1 MLIPSPQ
8 KVEHELALYYC
19 KKCGHQESANVPNAL
34 PNMKFDINT
43 LLLMSYFGTGL
54 NVSLDGIA
62 RVFRDVFHVGI
73 SKSTVS
79 NDLTKL
85 RKYLGNYYTELE
97 KEVKNAA
104 VRYKDETSVR
114 NDGKTFWMWVVSK
127 LRSIQSGAILV
138 VNTPE
143 PPEEV
148 VTGSTTVYTLADE
161 KKVKKGIENI
171 ILISLETIRLLE
183 SERGK

>member
-1 MLIPSPQ
+1 MGCPAAAVAIEELSRMKTNTIIRVGTCGGLLKEMKTGDVIIPNS
-8 KVEHELALYYC
+8 ALCYDGTTKEYNP
-19 KKCGHQESANVPNAL
+19 KITNVKAS
-34 PNMKFDINT
+34 K
-43 LLLMSYFGTGL
+43 
-54 NVSLDGIA
+54 
-62 RVFRDVFHVGI
+62 RVFEALLKTSKKFKIKTFVGI
-73 SKSTVS
+73 NRTHDAFYEPISNFKKLIGKGLVS
-79 NDLTKL
+79 S
-85 RKYLGNYYTELE
+85 EME
-97 KEVKNAA
+97 CSA
-104 VRYKDETSVR
+104 V
-114 NDGKTFWMWVVSK
+114 FLVSK